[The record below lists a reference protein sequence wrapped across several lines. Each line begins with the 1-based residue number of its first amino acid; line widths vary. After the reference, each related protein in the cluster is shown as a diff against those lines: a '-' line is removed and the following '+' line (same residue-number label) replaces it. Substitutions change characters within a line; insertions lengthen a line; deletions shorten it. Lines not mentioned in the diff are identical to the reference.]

1 MSKPMIKIHN
11 IETDEIIER
20 EMTNAEAAAYEEA
33 KTKTAAQDQAIID
46 QRNAKIAMLERIGLT
61 AEEAA
66 SLGL

>member
-1 MSKPMIKIHN
+1 MKNPTIKIHN
-11 IETDEIIER
+11 TETDTIEER
-20 EMTNAEAAAYEEA
+20 EMTDSEFTAYNEARAIS
-33 KTKTAAQDQAIID
+33 AAQDQAIVD

>member
-1 MSKPMIKIHN
+1 MKNPTIKIHN
-11 IETDEIIER
+11 TETNTIEER
-20 EMTNAEAAAYEEA
+20 EMTDAEFTAYKEA
-33 KTKTAAQDQAIID
+33 RAISAAQDQAIVD